1 MNNKIIAAG
10 VVVALCAVALIGVGY
25 AYTATVTSP
34 DNDFNSSY
42 IVVQAGDGVDTLFT
56 DQIIKYDSQ
65 TVVRENVVVVDYT
78 TIAGS
83 WNSSTKTIKVT
94 GTDDFSGQTVTVKV
108 AIDKSSLVVGDVDY
122 STILYDSSDA
132 ENIEKSS
139 ATLGSKTANA
149 EYDSGTEEIYWSFAN
164 ISVGSENSLII
175 NYIAGQ
181 TFAGTLTSGPA
192 SVLNVPIKITATA

>member
-1 MNNKIIAAG
+1 MNSKIIAAG

-94 GTDDFSGQTVTVKV
+94 GTDDFSGQTVTVKKLFGQGATKRRIMDMGITKGVSVTVQKV
-108 AIDKSSLVVGDVDY
+108 APLGDPIELTVRGYQLSLRKA
-122 STILYDSSDA
+122 DA
-132 ENIEKSS
+132 EMIEVEQS
-139 ATLGSKTANA
+139 
-149 EYDSGTEEIYWSFAN
+149 
-164 ISVGSENSLII
+164 
-175 NYIAGQ
+175 
-181 TFAGTLTSGPA
+181 
-192 SVLNVPIKITATA
+192 